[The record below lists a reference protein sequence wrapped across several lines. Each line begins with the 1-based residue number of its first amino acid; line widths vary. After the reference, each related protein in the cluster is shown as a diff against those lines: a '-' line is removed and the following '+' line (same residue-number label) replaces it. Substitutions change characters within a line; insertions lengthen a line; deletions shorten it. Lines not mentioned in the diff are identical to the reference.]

1 MVRCVVSAGVILC
14 LSLAGCAMTPGQQ
27 TMAGYAPPAGSY
39 KLIVMRPDIA
49 VSLLTAGGQLEQ
61 REDWTNTARE
71 HVLES
76 LKAQQARHGGVT
88 QIALKTS
95 EAGSDETAIVEL
107 YKLHEVVGRSIL
119 LHKFSPGLSLPTKRK
134 GVFDWTL
141 GELAV
146 DYGRN
151 SGYDYALFLYARDS
165 FSSGG
170 RVALQAVGALGC
182 IVGLC
187 VLPQGGSQQA
197 FASLVDLKTGQVAWF
212 NFQQSSTG
220 DIRTREGADALVR
233 KLLASMS
240 AEPAGKPKKGA

>member
-1 MVRCVVSAGVILC
+1 MVGRVMPVAILW
-14 LSLAGCAMTPGQQ
+14 LSLAGCATTQQQ

-49 VSLLTAGGQLEQ
+49 VSVFTAGGQLER

-71 HVLES
+71 HVLAS
-76 LKAQQARHGGVT
+76 LQSQQAKRGGAT
-88 QIALKTS
+88 QIALKS
-95 EAGSDETAIVEL
+95 AEAGGDEPAIIEL
-107 YKLHEVVGRSIL
+107 NKLHEVVGQSIL

-134 GVFDWTL
+134 AVFDWTL

-146 DYGRN
+146 KYGRQ

-170 RVALQAVGALGC
+170 RVAMQTVGALGC

-187 VLPQGGSQQA
+187 VIPQGGSQQA
-197 FASLVDLKTGQVAWF
+197 FASLVDLKTGSVAWF
-212 NFQQSSTG
+212 NFLQSATG
-220 DIRTREGADALVR
+220 DIRTRDGADALVS
-233 KLLASMS
+233 KLLSSMS
-240 AEPAGKPKKGA
+240 GT

>member
-1 MVRCVVSAGVILC
+1 MVRHVKCAAVVLC
-14 LSLAGCAMTPGQQ
+14 LSLAGCAMSPGQQ

-49 VSLLTAGGQLEQ
+49 VSVLTAGGQLEQ

-71 HVLES
+71 QVLAS
-76 LKAQQARHGGVT
+76 LQAQQARRGGAT

-95 EAGSDETAIVEL
+95 EAGNDEAAIVDL
-107 YKLHEVVGRSIL
+107 IKLHEVVGQSIL
-119 LHKFSPGLSLPTKRK
+119 LHKFSPGLSLPTKRQ

-146 DYGRN
+146 DYGRQ

-170 RVALQAVGALGC
+170 RVALQAMGALGC
-182 IVGLC
+182 VVGLC
-187 VLPQGGSQQA
+187 VLPPGGTQQA

-220 DIRTREGADALVR
+220 DIRTREGADALVG

-240 AEPAGKPKKGA
+240 AEPPAKPKKGA